1 MLLRKSYRDPL
12 GTKLL
17 MTFYMRMSFKLY
29 SNLDRTVIDDCND
42 EDPDYGGSLFGY
54 FEYYVP
60 DLVLPFIFKARTV
73 KMWNSNQ
80 IRTQIPLSLTRL
92 FLREAK

>member
-1 MLLRKSYRDPL
+1 MIAMMKI
-12 GTKLL
+12 
-17 MTFYMRMSFKLY
+17 
-29 SNLDRTVIDDCND
+29 RTM
-42 EDPDYGGSLFGY
+42 EGLFFGY